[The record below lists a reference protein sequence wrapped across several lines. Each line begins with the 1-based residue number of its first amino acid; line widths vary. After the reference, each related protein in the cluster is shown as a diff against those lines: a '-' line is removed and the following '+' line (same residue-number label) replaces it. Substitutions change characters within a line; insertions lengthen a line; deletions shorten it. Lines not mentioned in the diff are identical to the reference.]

1 MSRTRPVTPAELR
14 QLLKLLQD
22 PAALAV
28 RISAD
33 TGLRVSDVLGIR
45 CGDLARTMAIT
56 ERKTGKRR
64 KVTLRPSTLAAA
76 KAYAKHGGEY
86 LIDCD
91 RSTIYRRIRAAA
103 WLRARVYALH
113 PQAVRPPVLRGTWP
127 GSNATRVAARLFEHN
142 AVVCA

>member
-1 MSRTRPVTPAELR
+1 M
-14 QLLKLLQD
+14 
-22 PAALAV
+22 

-45 CGDLARTMAIT
+45 CGELARTMAIT

-76 KAYAKHGGEY
+76 KTYAKHGGEY

-103 WLRARVYALH
+103 QQLGYEHVSMHSIRKLYARRYCAAH
-113 PQAVRPPVLRGTWP
+113 GP
-127 GSNATRVAARLFEHN
+127 GSNTTRVAARLFEHN
-142 AVVCA
+142 AVVCARPARGGKPHERNERC